1 MADVQIATQTV
12 SKTEVAPT
20 FTTLNATDTFFVPN
34 NGQRTILWFENTNA
48 GAATI
53 TFDVT
58 QLINTLTIAD
68 HTISVPATTG
78 KRIVGGLTTTMT
90 VSGGADDGKLKFTCS
105 VATGCTVAALVSLG
119 V

>member
-1 MADVQIATQTV
+1 MADVQINAQSM

-20 FTTLNATDTFFVPN
+20 FTTLNATDVFYISN
-34 NGQRTILWFENTNA
+34 NGDTVLYFKNTNA

-58 QLINTLTIAD
+58 QSVDGLPLAD

-78 KRIVGGLTTTMT
+78 ERVIGQLPVKMNVL
-90 VSGGADDGKLKFTCS
+90 SGTQAGRLKVTCS
-105 VATGCTVAALVSLG
+105 VATGCSVAVLAT
-119 V
+119 